1 MQIGIIGL
9 GRLGLALARGLDRS
23 KKVELIY
30 GFSRDKEKGKTA
42 VRQAGSLSLRD
53 SETEIFE
60 LCDII
65 FLWTKGS
72 DAQEVLERNSGIIGR
87 RLPVIVS
94 CTTGVPLAGYT
105 PRWAECLPN
114 VNMAA
119 GFGATI
125 IHYAS
130 NLSESDRQII
140 NDILR
145 LTGTI
150 HEVSGEDLHLYSAI
164 SSCGPA
170 LYSTMLELFADTLG
184 RRHDFGIEFCRKLM
198 METVL
203 GTIHLQEL
211 DKIDSIEIVQRVAH
225 PGGSSEAGVNYLN
238 SVLPEIYKEM
248 LKAMKKW

>member
-150 HEVSGEDLHLYSAI
+150 MKFPVKTCTYILRFRAAARPYTRLCLNCLPIPSAGGMT
-164 SSCGPA
+164 SA
-170 LYSTMLELFADTLG
+170 LNFA
-184 RRHDFGIEFCRKLM
+184 
-198 METVL
+198 
-203 GTIHLQEL
+203 
-211 DKIDSIEIVQRVAH
+211 A
-225 PGGSSEAGVNYLN
+225 N
-238 SVLPEIYKEM
+238 
-248 LKAMKKW
+248 